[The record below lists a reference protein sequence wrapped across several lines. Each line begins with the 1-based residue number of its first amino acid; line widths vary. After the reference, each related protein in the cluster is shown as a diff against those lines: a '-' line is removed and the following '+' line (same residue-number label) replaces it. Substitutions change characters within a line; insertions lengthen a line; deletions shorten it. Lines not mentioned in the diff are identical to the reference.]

1 MFSET
6 ASSYL
11 SKSIEKEIENAET
24 WGKDFSSNHEAYAVL
39 KEEVEE
45 ADEELEYVKSALN
58 IYWYSIRTNAREDSM
73 QLCVKNL
80 NDKAFSTIKELI
92 QVMAVCNK
100 TLKTIKREK

>member
-1 MFSET
+1 MFSEL

-45 ADEELEYVKSALN
+45 ASEELDGVKSALN
-58 IYWYSIRTNAREDSM
+58 IYWHLIRTNASKDSM
-73 QLCVKNL
+73 QLCIKNL
-80 NDKAFSTIKELI
+80 NNKVFSAIKELI
-92 QVMAVCNK
+92 QVIAVCHK
-100 TLKTIKREK
+100 TLKTIEEE